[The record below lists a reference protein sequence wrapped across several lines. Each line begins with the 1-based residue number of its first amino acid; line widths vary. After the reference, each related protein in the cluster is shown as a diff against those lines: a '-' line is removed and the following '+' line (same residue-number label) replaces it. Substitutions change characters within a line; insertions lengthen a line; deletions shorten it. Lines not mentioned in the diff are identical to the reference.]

1 MLKKRLFSIACV
13 ITIAT
18 AMCAVTGCGS
28 SQSSGASQQGA
39 GKVDYSA
46 LPKIDMP
53 DKKIVLLTQSEE
65 KATTYKEHYGGEV
78 ESILVSDKEIFT
90 RFMTMVMSEERV
102 DVFWNYLKPALATQ
116 GYLKNLDEYIDFNQ
130 PLWADVKDINNL
142 LQDKEGKHYCAIPG
156 VQRNMCLWYN
166 TEIFEEYGLDTP
178 ESYVKAGT
186 WDWNV
191 LRDMAIKLTTAPGS
205 DGKSSLYGMCVD
217 EVDAFLYSCGKHI
230 ISLNGDGTATNN
242 IMSEEIARAV
252 KFATDLNVVDKVLYT
267 NNDGRE
273 MFKQGKVAMISG
285 GVWYRTLWPDMMRSG
300 AAMFVPFPKDPN
312 ADQYYVQQ
320 QSDGYMI
327 PSTAQNVAGAC
338 AFIATKR
345 FDFMD
350 TSKKERT
357 LAEMKEAYGWNEKH
371 QEMFEKYCG
380 SKDKVGVPISYI
392 PFETGEY
399 YGDLFARPSLGEP
412 WSTIAAEIAP
422 KIDEKIAIAY
432 EK

>member
-1 MLKKRLFSIACV
+1 MLKKRLFSIACA

-28 SQSSGASQQGA
+28 SKSSGASQQGA

-178 ESYVKAGT
+178 ESYVKAGI
-186 WDWNV
+186 
-191 LRDMAIKLTTAPGS
+191 LGL
-205 DGKSSLYGMCVD
+205 
-217 EVDAFLYSCGKHI
+217 E
-230 ISLNGDGTATNN
+230 
-242 IMSEEIARAV
+242 
-252 KFATDLNVVDKVLYT
+252 
-267 NNDGRE
+267 
-273 MFKQGKVAMISG
+273 
-285 GVWYRTLWPDMMRSG
+285 RS
-300 AAMFVPFPKDPN
+300 P
-312 ADQYYVQQ
+312 
-320 QSDGYMI
+320 
-327 PSTAQNVAGAC
+327 
-338 AFIATKR
+338 R
-345 FDFMD
+345 
-350 TSKKERT
+350 
-357 LAEMKEAYGWNEKH
+357 
-371 QEMFEKYCG
+371 
-380 SKDKVGVPISYI
+380 
-392 PFETGEY
+392 
-399 YGDLFARPSLGEP
+399 YGDKTDNGSRERRKKLALRHVRGRGRRFPVFLRK
-412 WSTIAAEIAP
+412 T
-422 KIDEKIAIAY
+422 Y
-432 EK
+432 HFV